1 MNPAGAFGGVD
12 GADRLQVARRERR
25 ECGRIGR
32 GRGIAGQGDAEGAAE
47 RAQMAAQRGGGFEQP
62 AHAGLGQQ
70 LLEVDARG
78 GERGANTAGNTR
90 DSHIQPVVGGWSGG
104 MKTGGLGGDGLRLVV
119 RLRGWR

>member
-1 MNPAGAFGGVD
+1 MWAYGSSPFKRRIFRGSGNAGCRPWSVRWFRPGGS
-12 GADRLQVARRERR
+12 AR
-25 ECGRIGR
+25 
-32 GRGIAGQGDAEGAAE
+32 AAE

-119 RLRGWR
+119 RARGAR